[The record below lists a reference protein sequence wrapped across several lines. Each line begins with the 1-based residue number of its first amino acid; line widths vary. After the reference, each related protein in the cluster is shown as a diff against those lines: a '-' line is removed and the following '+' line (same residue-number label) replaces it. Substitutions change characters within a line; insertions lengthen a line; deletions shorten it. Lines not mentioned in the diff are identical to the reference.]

1 VSAADVITT
10 TLLTLRVGLAATL
23 AIALPGVALGY
34 LLSRWRSPW
43 KLLVETLVAL
53 PMVLPPVAVGLLLLA
68 LFSRNGWFGG
78 LCERWFGGTILLT
91 WWAAAAASAVM
102 SLPLLVM
109 GARQGFDA
117 VPHRLE
123 AVATT
128 LGASRWRVLL
138 AITLPHAARGILFGF
153 LFAFARGLGEFGA
166 TALVAG
172 DIPGQTE
179 TLALAIY
186 ARIGQFQDRDAA
198 LLAVISLCIA
208 LVTTGVAQLFARGR
222 RP

>member
-1 VSAADVITT
+1 MTAADATAT
-10 TLLTLRVGLAATL
+10 TLLTLRVGLVATA
-23 AIALPGVALGY
+23 AIALPGVGLGY
-34 LLSRWRSPW
+34 VLSRWRSPW
-43 KLLVETLVAL
+43 KPLVETLVAL

-68 LFSRNGWFGG
+68 LLGRDGWIGG
-78 LCERWFGGTILLT
+78 VCERWFGGTILLT

-109 GARQGFDA
+109 GSRQAFDA

-128 LGASRWRVLL
+128 LGASPARVFC
-138 AITLPHAARGILFGF
+138 AITLPHAARGIAFGF

-179 TLALAIY
+179 TLALGIY
-186 ARIGQFQDRDAA
+186 DRIRQFQDRDAA
-198 LLAVISLCIA
+198 LLAAISLAIA
-208 LVTTGVAQLFARGR
+208 LATTGVAQLLLRGR
-222 RP
+222 RT